1 MVVPL
6 VVRVISLNT
15 MVSNHLRS
23 IFHKIV
29 PQCGPLLLIWPVLD
43 LYMSHLDKC
52 CRWCEHEFGS
62 ERTRYRHE
70 EEYHSEEIA
79 ASRLKHSTPDED
91 KFFKCVHCN
100 NWSLNT
106 LRSIQNHERSAWH
119 KSRNIR
125 LQKKRKP
132 DSSSS
137 RLPERPSYP
146 SELSEFSAAPQKKE
160 VLEAASSIAS
170 TAAFGR

>member
-1 MVVPL
+1 M
-6 VVRVISLNT
+6 
-15 MVSNHLRS
+15 
-23 IFHKIV
+23 
-29 PQCGPLLLIWPVLD
+29 PVLI

-52 CRWCEHEFGS
+52 CRWCERDFGS
-62 ERTRYRHE
+62 KRTRHRLE
-70 EEYHSEEIA
+70 NEKHSEEIA
-79 ASRLKHSTPDED
+79 ASRLKHSIPDED
-91 KFFKCVHCN
+91 KFFKCAHCN
-100 NWSLNT
+100 YWSLNT

-146 SELSEFSAAPQKKE
+146 PELSELSAAPQKKAAA
-160 VLEAASSIAS
+160 VAASSIAN
-170 TAAFGR
+170 TAAFGK